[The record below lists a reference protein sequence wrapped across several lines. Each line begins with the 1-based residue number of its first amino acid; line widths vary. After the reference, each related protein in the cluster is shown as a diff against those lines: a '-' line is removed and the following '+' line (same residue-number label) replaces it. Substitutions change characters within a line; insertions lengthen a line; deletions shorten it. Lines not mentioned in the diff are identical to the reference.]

1 MVDKEIIEEIGSNI
15 SRPRIRYAPTNG
27 AIIYPES
34 DGQPMAETERHR
46 DALIILIE
54 AFKDK
59 PDVCVSGNMM
69 MYYVEGD
76 PQKSISP
83 DVFVSFG
90 IGKKQR
96 RTYRIW
102 EEGKPPDF
110 VLEFSS
116 AKTHRTDQKEKKLLY
131 ASIGVQ
137 EYFLYDPERQYLP
150 TPLMGFRLVE
160 GEYVP
165 IPENLDGGV
174 PSATLNLEL
183 RLRGKTLGF
192 YDTVSSKW
200 LETPADIAA
209 ARANEEAARA
219 DEETARADEEAARAD
234 EEAARADQEAA
245 RANRE
250 AEIRKQVEVEA
261 ARLRE
266 ELERLKAQNTS

>member
-1 MVDKEIIEEIGSNI
+1 MGDKEVVEITGSNI
-15 SRPRIRYAPTNG
+15 SIPRIRYAPTNG
-27 AIIYPES
+27 EIIYPES
-34 DGQPMAETERHR
+34 DGKPMAETERHR
-46 DALIILIE
+46 NALMDALLILIE

-90 IGKKQR
+90 IGKKLR
-96 RTYRIW
+96 RTYRVW

-116 AKTHRTDQKEKKLLY
+116 ERTHRTDQKEKKLLY
-131 ASIGVQ
+131 AAIGVQ

-165 IPENLDGGV
+165 IPMGPDGSV
-174 PSATLNLEL
+174 MSATLNLEL

-192 YDTVSSKW
+192 YDKVSSKW

-209 ARANEEAARA
+209 ARA
-219 DEETARADEEAARAD
+219 D
-234 EEAARADQEAA
+234 EEAARADQEA
-245 RANRE
+245 E
-250 AEIRKQVEVEA
+250 MRKQVEAEA

>member
-1 MVDKEIIEEIGSNI
+1 MVDKEIIEETGSHI
-15 SRPRIRYAPTNG
+15 STSRIRYVPTNG

-34 DGQPMAETERHR
+34 DGKPMAETERHR
-46 DALIILIE
+46 DALMDALIILIE

-90 IGKKQR
+90 IGKKLR

-116 AKTHRTDQKEKKLLY
+116 GKTHKTDQKEKKLLY

-165 IPENLDGGV
+165 IPESHDGGV
-174 PSATLNLEL
+174 TSATLNLEL
-183 RLRGKTLGF
+183 RLRGNTLGF
-192 YDTVSSKW
+192 YDAVSSEW
-200 LETPADIAA
+200 LETPADIA
-209 ARANEEAARA
+209 E
-219 DEETARADEEAARAD
+219 ARAD

-245 RANRE
+245 RADEEAARADEE

-266 ELERLKAQNTS
+266 ELERLKAQNTT

>member
-1 MVDKEIIEEIGSNI
+1 MANKEVIEQTGSDI
-15 SRPRIRYAPTNG
+15 STSRIRYAPTNG

-34 DGQPMAETERHR
+34 DGKPMAETELHR
-46 DALIILIE
+46 DALINALIILIE

-76 PQKSISP
+76 PKKSISP

-90 IGKKQR
+90 IGKKLR
-96 RTYRIW
+96 RTYRVW

-116 AKTHRTDQKEKKLLY
+116 EKTHRTDQNEKKLLY

-150 TPLMGFRLVE
+150 TPLMGFRLVD

-165 IPENLDGGV
+165 IPAGPDGSV
-174 PSATLNLEL
+174 MSVTLNLEL
-183 RLRGKTLGF
+183 RLRGNILGF
-192 YDTVSSKW
+192 YDTVSLKW
-200 LETPADIAA
+200 LETPAD
-209 ARANEEAARA
+209 
-219 DEETARADEEAARAD
+219 TA
-234 EEAARADQEAA
+234 AARADQEAA
-245 RANRE
+245 RADQE
-250 AEIRKQVEVEA
+250 TEIRKQAEAEA

-266 ELERLKAQNTS
+266 ELERLKAQSAS

>member
-1 MVDKEIIEEIGSNI
+1 MADKEVIEETGSDI
-15 SRPRIRYAPTNG
+15 STSRIRYAPTNG

-34 DGQPMAETERHR
+34 DGKPMAETELHR
-46 DALIILIE
+46 DALINALIILIE

-76 PQKSISP
+76 PKKSISP

-90 IGKKQR
+90 IGKKLR
-96 RTYRIW
+96 RTYRVW

-116 AKTHRTDQKEKKLLY
+116 EKTHRTDQNEKKLLY

-150 TPLMGFRLVE
+150 TPLMGFRLVD

-165 IPENLDGGV
+165 IPAGPDGSV
-174 PSATLNLEL
+174 MSVTLNLEL
-183 RLRGKTLGF
+183 RLRGNILGF
-192 YDTVSSKW
+192 YDTVSLKW
-200 LETPADIAA
+200 LETPAD
-209 ARANEEAARA
+209 
-219 DEETARADEEAARAD
+219 TA
-234 EEAARADQEAA
+234 AARADQEAA
-245 RANRE
+245 RADQE
-250 AEIRKQVEVEA
+250 TEIRKQAEAEA

-266 ELERLKAQNTS
+266 ELERLKAQSAS

>member
-1 MVDKEIIEEIGSNI
+1 MADKEVIEETGSDI
-15 SRPRIRYAPTNG
+15 SKSRIRYAPTNG

-34 DGQPMAETERHR
+34 DGKPMAETELHR
-46 DALIILIE
+46 DALMNALIILIE

-76 PQKSISP
+76 PKKSISP

-90 IGKKQR
+90 IGKKLR

-116 AKTHRTDQKEKKLLY
+116 EKTHRTDQDEKKLLY

-137 EYFLYDPERQYLP
+137 EYFLYDPERQYLA
-150 TPLMGFRLVE
+150 TSLMGFRLIE

-165 IPENLDGGV
+165 IPMSPDGGIM
-174 PSATLNLEL
+174 SETLNLEL
-183 RLRGKTLGF
+183 RLRGNILGF
-192 YDTVSSKW
+192 YDTISSKW
-200 LETPADIAA
+200 LETPADTAV
-209 ARANEEAARA
+209 ARA
-219 DEETARADEEAARAD
+219 DQESARADKESARADKESARADEEA
-234 EEAARADQEAA
+234 
-245 RANRE
+245 
-250 AEIRKQVEVEA
+250 EIRKQAEAEA

-266 ELERLKAQNTS
+266 ELERLKAQNTL

>member
-1 MVDKEIIEEIGSNI
+1 MANKEVIDETGSDI
-15 SRPRIRYAPTNG
+15 STSRIRYAPTNG

-34 DGQPMAETERHR
+34 DGKPMAETELHR
-46 DALIILIE
+46 NALMNALIILIE
-54 AFKDK
+54 TFKDK

-76 PQKSISP
+76 PKKSISP

-90 IGKKQR
+90 IGKKLR
-96 RTYRIW
+96 RTYRVW

-116 AKTHRTDQKEKKLLY
+116 EKTHRTDQNEKKRLY

-150 TPLMGFRLVE
+150 TSLMGFRLIE
-160 GEYVP
+160 GEFVP
-165 IPENLDGGV
+165 IPMSPDGSV
-174 PSATLNLEL
+174 MSATLNLEL
-183 RLRGKTLGF
+183 RLRGNTLGF

-200 LETPADIAA
+200 LETPADTAA
-209 ARANEEAARA
+209 ARANQ
-219 DEETARADEEAARAD
+219 
-234 EEAARADQEAA
+234 EAARADQEAA
-245 RANRE
+245 RADQE
-250 AEIRKQVEVEA
+250 AEIRKQVEAEA

>member
-1 MVDKEIIEEIGSNI
+1 MTEKEGIEETGSDI
-15 SRPRIRYAPTNG
+15 STSRIRYAPTNG
-27 AIIYPES
+27 TIIYPES
-34 DGQPMAETERHR
+34 DGKPMAETELHR
-46 DALIILIE
+46 NALINALIILIE

-76 PQKSISP
+76 PKKSVSP
-83 DVFVSFG
+83 DIFVSFG
-90 IGKKQR
+90 IGKKLR
-96 RTYRIW
+96 RTYRVW

-116 AKTHRTDQKEKKLLY
+116 EKTHRTDQNKKKLLY

-160 GEYVP
+160 GEFVP
-165 IPENLDGGV
+165 IPANPDGSV
-174 PSATLNLEL
+174 MSATLDLEL
-183 RLRGKTLGF
+183 RLRGDILGF

-200 LETPADIAA
+200 LETPADIA
-209 ARANEEAARA
+209 
-219 DEETARADEEAARAD
+219 TARAE
-234 EEAARADQEAA
+234 QEAA
-245 RANRE
+245 RAEQE
-250 AEIRKQVEVEA
+250 AEIRKQAEA
-261 ARLRE
+261 EASRLRE

>member
-1 MVDKEIIEEIGSNI
+1 MANKEVIEQTGSDI
-15 SRPRIRYAPTNG
+15 STSRIRYAPTNG

-34 DGQPMAETERHR
+34 DGKPMAETELHR
-46 DALIILIE
+46 DALINALIILIE

-76 PQKSISP
+76 PKKSISP

-90 IGKKQR
+90 IGKKLR
-96 RTYRIW
+96 RTYRVW

-116 AKTHRTDQKEKKLLY
+116 EKTHRTDQNEKKLLY

-150 TPLMGFRLVE
+150 TPLMGFRLVD

-165 IPENLDGGV
+165 IPAGPDGSV
-174 PSATLNLEL
+174 MSVTLNLEL
-183 RLRGKTLGF
+183 RLRGNILGF
-192 YDTVSSKW
+192 YDTVSLKW
-200 LETPADIAA
+200 LETPAD
-209 ARANEEAARA
+209 
-219 DEETARADEEAARAD
+219 TA
-234 EEAARADQEAA
+234 AARADQEAA
-245 RANRE
+245 RADQE
-250 AEIRKQVEVEA
+250 TEIRKQVEAEA

-266 ELERLKAQNTS
+266 ELERLKAQSAS

>member
-1 MVDKEIIEEIGSNI
+1 MANKEVIEQTGSDI
-15 SRPRIRYAPTNG
+15 STSRIRYAPTNG

-34 DGQPMAETERHR
+34 DGKPMAETELHR
-46 DALIILIE
+46 NALINALIILIE

-76 PQKSISP
+76 PKKSVSP

-90 IGKKQR
+90 IGKKLR
-96 RTYRIW
+96 RTYRVW

-116 AKTHRTDQKEKKLLY
+116 EKTHRTDQNEKKLLY

-150 TPLMGFRLVE
+150 TPLMGFRLIE
-160 GEYVP
+160 GKFVP
-165 IPENLDGGV
+165 IPADSDGSV
-174 PSATLNLEL
+174 MSATLNLKL
-183 RLRGKTLGF
+183 RLRGNTLGF

-200 LETPADIAA
+200 LETPADTAA
-209 ARANEEAARA
+209 AQAEQEAV
-219 DEETARADEEAARAD
+219 RADEEAARAD
-234 EEAARADQEAA
+234 RETARADQEA
-245 RANRE
+245 
-250 AEIRKQVEVEA
+250 EIRKQAEAEA

-266 ELERLKAQNTS
+266 ELERLTAQNTS

>member
-1 MVDKEIIEEIGSNI
+1 MADKEVIEETGSDI
-15 SRPRIRYAPTNG
+15 STSRIRYAPTNG

-34 DGQPMAETERHR
+34 DGKPMAETELHR
-46 DALIILIE
+46 DALINALIILIE

-76 PQKSISP
+76 PKKSISP

-90 IGKKQR
+90 IGKKLR
-96 RTYRIW
+96 RTYRVW

-116 AKTHRTDQKEKKLLY
+116 EKTHRTDQNEKKLLY

-150 TPLMGFRLVE
+150 TPLMGFRLVD

-165 IPENLDGGV
+165 IPAGTDGSV
-174 PSATLNLEL
+174 MSVTLNLEL
-183 RLRGKTLGF
+183 RLRGNILGF
-192 YDTVSSKW
+192 YDKVSAKW
-200 LETPADIAA
+200 LETPAD
-209 ARANEEAARA
+209 
-219 DEETARADEEAARAD
+219 TA
-234 EEAARADQEAA
+234 AARADQEAA
-245 RANRE
+245 RADQE
-250 AEIRKQVEVEA
+250 TEIRKLAEAEA

-266 ELERLKAQNTS
+266 ELERLKAQSAS

>member
-1 MVDKEIIEEIGSNI
+1 MADKEVIEETGSDI
-15 SRPRIRYAPTNG
+15 STSRIRYAPTNG

-34 DGQPMAETERHR
+34 DGKPMAETELHR
-46 DALIILIE
+46 DALINALIILIE

-76 PQKSISP
+76 PKKSISP

-90 IGKKQR
+90 IGKKLR
-96 RTYRIW
+96 RTYRVW

-116 AKTHRTDQKEKKLLY
+116 EKTHRTDQNEKKLLY

-150 TPLMGFRLVE
+150 TPLMGFRLVD

-165 IPENLDGGV
+165 IPAGTDGSV
-174 PSATLNLEL
+174 MSVTLNLEL
-183 RLRGKTLGF
+183 RLRGNILGF
-192 YDTVSSKW
+192 YDTVSLKW
-200 LETPADIAA
+200 LETPAD
-209 ARANEEAARA
+209 
-219 DEETARADEEAARAD
+219 TA
-234 EEAARADQEAA
+234 AARADQEAA
-245 RANRE
+245 RADQE
-250 AEIRKQVEVEA
+250 TEIRKQAEAEA

-266 ELERLKAQNTS
+266 ELERLKAQSAS

>member
-1 MVDKEIIEEIGSNI
+1 MANKEVIEQTGSDI
-15 SRPRIRYAPTNG
+15 STSRIRYAPTNG

-34 DGQPMAETERHR
+34 DGKPMAETELHR
-46 DALIILIE
+46 DALINALIILIE

-69 MYYVEGD
+69 MYYIEGD
-76 PQKSISP
+76 PKKSISP

-90 IGKKQR
+90 IGKKLR
-96 RTYRIW
+96 RTYRVW

-116 AKTHRTDQKEKKLLY
+116 EKTHRTDQNEKKLLY

-150 TPLMGFRLVE
+150 TPLMGFRLVD

-165 IPENLDGGV
+165 IPAGTDGSV
-174 PSATLNLEL
+174 MSVTLNLEL
-183 RLRGKTLGF
+183 RLRGNILGF
-192 YDTVSSKW
+192 YDKVSAKW
-200 LETPADIAA
+200 LETPAD
-209 ARANEEAARA
+209 
-219 DEETARADEEAARAD
+219 TA
-234 EEAARADQEAA
+234 AARADQEAA
-245 RANRE
+245 RADQE
-250 AEIRKQVEVEA
+250 TEIRKQAEAEA

-266 ELERLKAQNTS
+266 ELERLKAQSAS

>member
-1 MVDKEIIEEIGSNI
+1 MTDKEVFEEMGYDI
-15 SRPRIRYAPTNG
+15 SKSRIRYAPTNG

-34 DGQPMAETERHR
+34 DGKPMAETEFHR
-46 DALIILIE
+46 NALMNTLIILTE
-54 AFKDK
+54 VFKDK

-76 PQKSISP
+76 PRKSISP

-90 IGKKQR
+90 IGKKLR

-116 AKTHRTDQKEKKLLY
+116 EKTHRTDQDEKKLLY

-150 TPLMGFRLVE
+150 TPLMGFRLIE

-165 IPENLDGGV
+165 IPMSPDGSV
-174 PSATLNLEL
+174 MSETLNLEL
-183 RLRGKTLGF
+183 RLRGDILGF

-200 LETPADIAA
+200 LETPAD
-209 ARANEEAARA
+209 
-219 DEETARADEEAARAD
+219 TA
-234 EEAARADQEAA
+234 AARADQEAA
-245 RANRE
+245 RADQE
-250 AEIRKQVEVEA
+250 AEMRKQAEAEA

>member
-1 MVDKEIIEEIGSNI
+1 VADKEVIEETGSDI
-15 SRPRIRYAPTNG
+15 STSRIRYAPTNG

-34 DGQPMAETERHR
+34 DGKPMAETELHR
-46 DALIILIE
+46 DALINALIILIE

-76 PQKSISP
+76 PKKSISP

-90 IGKKQR
+90 IGKKLR
-96 RTYRIW
+96 RTYRVW

-116 AKTHRTDQKEKKLLY
+116 EKTHRTDQNEKKLLY

-150 TPLMGFRLVE
+150 TPLMGFRLVD

-165 IPENLDGGV
+165 IPAGTDGSV
-174 PSATLNLEL
+174 MSVTLNLEL
-183 RLRGKTLGF
+183 RLRGNILGF
-192 YDTVSSKW
+192 YDTVSLKW
-200 LETPADIAA
+200 LETPAD
-209 ARANEEAARA
+209 
-219 DEETARADEEAARAD
+219 TA
-234 EEAARADQEAA
+234 AARADQEAA
-245 RANRE
+245 RADQE
-250 AEIRKQVEVEA
+250 TEIRKQAEAEA

-266 ELERLKAQNTS
+266 ELERLKAQSAS

>member
-1 MVDKEIIEEIGSNI
+1 MLGNKGGTIMANKEVIEVTGSNI
-15 SRPRIRYAPTNG
+15 STPRIRYAPTNG

-34 DGQPMAETERHR
+34 DGKPMAETERHR
-46 DALIILIE
+46 DALMDVLLILIE

-76 PQKSISP
+76 PHKSISP

-96 RTYRIW
+96 RTYRVW

-116 AKTHRTDQKEKKLLY
+116 QKTHRTDQKEKKLLY
-131 ASIGVQ
+131 ALIGVR

-165 IPENLDGGV
+165 IPMGPDGGV
-174 PSATLNLEL
+174 MSATLDLEL

-192 YDTVSSKW
+192 YDKVSSEW
-200 LETPADIAA
+200 LETPADIA
-209 ARANEEAARA
+209 EARA
-219 DEETARADEEAARAD
+219 DEEAARADEEAARAD
-234 EEAARADQEAA
+234 EEAARADQET
-245 RANRE
+245 E
-250 AEIRKQVEVEA
+250 MRKQAEAEA

>member
-1 MVDKEIIEEIGSNI
+1 MANKEVIEETGSDI
-15 SRPRIRYAPTNG
+15 STSRIRYAPTNG

-34 DGQPMAETERHR
+34 DGKPMAETELHR
-46 DALIILIE
+46 DALINALIILIE

-76 PQKSISP
+76 PKKSISP

-90 IGKKQR
+90 IGKKLR
-96 RTYRIW
+96 RTYRVW

-116 AKTHRTDQKEKKLLY
+116 EKTHRTDQNEKKLLY

-150 TPLMGFRLVE
+150 TPLMGFRLVD

-165 IPENLDGGV
+165 IPAGTDGSV
-174 PSATLNLEL
+174 MSVTLNLEL
-183 RLRGKTLGF
+183 RLRGNILGF
-192 YDTVSSKW
+192 YDTVSLKW
-200 LETPADIAA
+200 LETPAD
-209 ARANEEAARA
+209 
-219 DEETARADEEAARAD
+219 TA
-234 EEAARADQEAA
+234 AARADQEAA
-245 RANRE
+245 RADQE
-250 AEIRKQVEVEA
+250 TEIRKQAEAEA

-266 ELERLKAQNTS
+266 ELERLKAQSAS

>member
-1 MVDKEIIEEIGSNI
+1 MVDKEVIEVTGSNI
-15 SRPRIRYAPTNG
+15 SIPRIRYAPTNG

-34 DGQPMAETERHR
+34 DGKPMAETERHR
-46 DALIILIE
+46 DALMDALLILIE

-69 MYYVEGD
+69 MYYIEGD

-90 IGKKQR
+90 IGKKLR
-96 RTYRIW
+96 RTYRVW

-116 AKTHRTDQKEKKLLY
+116 ERTHRTDQKEKKLLY

-165 IPENLDGGV
+165 ISMGPDGGV
-174 PSATLNLEL
+174 MSATLNLEL

-209 ARANEEAARA
+209 ARAE
-219 DEETARADEEAARAD
+219 
-234 EEAARADQEAA
+234 EEAARADQEA
-245 RANRE
+245 E
-250 AEIRKQVEVEA
+250 MRKQVEAEA